1 MVMPP
6 AAMALASI
14 TVMLWI
20 LWSDSV
26 RARKPS
32 PILYTIRIGLFL
44 VVAGILIL
52 NMIRYPAMFGGSGRV
67 LGIVAALIG
76 ILGAGYFVRKL
87 VRRAG

>member
-1 MVMPP
+1 
-6 AAMALASI
+6 MALAAI

-26 RARKPS
+26 RSRKPS

-52 NMIRYPAMFGGSGRV
+52 NVLRYPRYFNATGRV
-67 LGIVAALIG
+67 MAVAAALIG
-76 ILGAGYFVRKL
+76 VLGAGYFIRKL
-87 VRRAG
+87 VRRA